1 MKYDSHKLVE
11 MLIADEGMELQVYTD
26 SLDIDTIGVGRNLED
41 RGLTDE
47 ELQHLGYTSLQD
59 VYMNGLTLYGAR
71 YLLRNDIA
79 IVEKE
84 LCKAHP
90 CVEELDEAR
99 QMVCIN
105 MAFNLG
111 MPRLNRFKKM
121 WAAIHKGDY
130 GTAALEMLDSKW
142 AEQVKGRALRL
153 SNIMKTGTLNG

>member
-1 MKYDSHKLVE
+1 M
-11 MLIADEGMELQVYTD
+11 
-26 SLDIDTIGVGRNLED
+26 
-41 RGLTDE
+41 
-47 ELQHLGYTSLQD
+47 
-59 VYMNGLTLYGAR
+59 
-71 YLLRNDIA
+71 
-79 IVEKE
+79 
-84 LCKAHP
+84 
-90 CVEELDEAR
+90 EELDEAR

-142 AEQVKGRALRL
+142 ADQVKGRALRL

>member
-84 LCKAHP
+84 LCRAHS

-121 WAAIHKGDY
+121 WAAIYEGDY

-142 AEQVKGRALRL
+142 ADQVKGRALRL

>member
-47 ELQHLGYTSLQD
+47 D
-59 VYMNGLTLYGAR
+59 
-71 YLLRNDIA
+71 LLRNDIA

-84 LCKAHP
+84 LCRAHP

-121 WAAIHKGDY
+121 WAAIYEGDY

-142 AEQVKGRALRL
+142 ADQVKGRALRL
-153 SNIMKTGTLNG
+153 SNIMKTGVLNG

>member
-84 LCKAHP
+84 LCRAHP

-99 QMVCIN
+99 LWHCCFRDV
-105 MAFNLG
+105 
-111 MPRLNRFKKM
+111 RF
-121 WAAIHKGDY
+121 
-130 GTAALEMLDSKW
+130 
-142 AEQVKGRALRL
+142 
-153 SNIMKTGTLNG
+153 